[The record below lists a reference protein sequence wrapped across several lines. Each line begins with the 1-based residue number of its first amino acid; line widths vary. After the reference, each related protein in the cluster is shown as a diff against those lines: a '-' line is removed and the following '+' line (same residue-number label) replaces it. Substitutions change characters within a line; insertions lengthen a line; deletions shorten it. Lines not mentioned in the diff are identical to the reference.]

1 MRHHPGDEPGTGELL
16 QSSARTLRRRFVSLI
31 GEHELTPAQARALRV
46 VLMRDEPP
54 RLSLVAERLRVA
66 PRSATEVVDALE
78 QRGLVERTPDPDDRR
93 ATRVRA
99 TDEGRAMGTVMGR
112 ARERAAD
119 EYLARLSDTDRVAL
133 HRILS
138 ALEEQP

>member
-1 MRHHPGDEPGTGELL
+1 MRHPCGDEPGTGELL
-16 QSSARTLRRRFVSLI
+16 QSCARTLRRRSVTLM

-93 ATRVRA
+93 AILVCA
-99 TDEGRAMGTVMGR
+99 TDAGRTMGTVLGR
-112 ARERAAD
+112 ARERAAE
-119 EYLARLSDTDRVAL
+119 EYLARLSEPDRVAL

-138 ALEEQP
+138 ELEEER